1 MTNGQREL
9 TSPVASSTKD
19 SRRNL
24 DGSRRRS
31 SSSEEYDCRVEF
43 LMFCPN
49 SKQQNEH
56 GVSMRSKALKVM
68 CESDKPLFD
77 LLPKDIDTSA
87 YFFCFKV
94 DKGSVHALDEN
105 TQGVST
111 SSDQTVSASSL
122 QFYTSPA
129 TLHSGIA
136 IPAGSPCRP
145 NRSSSPGTH
154 VRMSVLQRFD
164 AAPELEHAFMYCYLA
179 NMKEHSVDF
188 DDSPLRINAAKSL
201 SDVTDPLSEVINSG
215 RYDVPEIGLTNERFR
230 VKTPSLRIRGATIPL
245 QEPHGE
251 LDLSHGALA
260 VFASHDMRHYASGSC
275 VLTIGSDGSV
285 FVIPPPPRVQR
296 LDVAVSALCVEDVRM
311 RERAQSFSILP
322 ERFLGDGQEGMLTCV
337 GSSSD
342 KILLAIHACHPD
354 DSSLVTTYVVEFGP
368 FRPTLPWD
376 EQLDRVQQQKFEF
389 QHEEP
394 IKKGLSYSS
403 GASVQQIAC
412 GLTFS
417 LVKLSDGSL
426 WSWGMS
432 TNGSLG
438 HGPSVESLHRP
449 KKISCNALRFVTV
462 SCGTSH
468 VGAICSNSDLYM
480 WGSNHQG
487 QLGLSREKDPNAS
500 WLFSKEKESSFSHVH
515 TPTKVFL
522 AIQGQGVLGIHQLS
536 CGDYHTAVLT
546 TTGTLPR

>member
-1 MTNGQREL
+1 
-9 TSPVASSTKD
+9 
-19 SRRNL
+19 
-24 DGSRRRS
+24 
-31 SSSEEYDCRVEF
+31 
-43 LMFCPN
+43 MFCPN

-77 LLPKDIDTSA
+77 LLPQDIDTSA

-105 TQGVST
+105 PQGVST

-188 DDSPLRINAAKSL
+188 DDSPLRINAAKAL
-201 SDVTDPLSEVINSG
+201 SEVTDPLSEVTDPLSEVTDSG

-296 LDVAVSALCVEDVRM
+296 LDVAVSALSVEDVRM

-322 ERFLGDGQEGMLTCV
+322 ERFLGDGQEGMVTCV

-342 KILLAIHACHPD
+342 KILLAIHACHPMTH
-354 DSSLVTTYVVEFGP
+354 L
-368 FRPTLPWD
+368 
-376 EQLDRVQQQKFEF
+376 
-389 QHEEP
+389 
-394 IKKGLSYSS
+394 
-403 GASVQQIAC
+403 
-412 GLTFS
+412 
-417 LVKLSDGSL
+417 
-426 WSWGMS
+426 
-432 TNGSLG
+432 
-438 HGPSVESLHRP
+438 
-449 KKISCNALRFVTV
+449 
-462 SCGTSH
+462 
-468 VGAICSNSDLYM
+468 
-480 WGSNHQG
+480 
-487 QLGLSREKDPNAS
+487 
-500 WLFSKEKESSFSHVH
+500 
-515 TPTKVFL
+515 
-522 AIQGQGVLGIHQLS
+522 
-536 CGDYHTAVLT
+536 
-546 TTGTLPR
+546 